1 MNETTV
7 KEQFKTDWLPTIAW
21 VRQGNGW
28 RAGLAFAPSMVTT
41 GSDVFTMELRFFEK
55 GESKGVTHS
64 TSVTYPGTLRIDVG
78 EELKK
83 LGISQFDGLAEVVV
97 RGEGPWSAQKRVKCI
112 MDVWMEIS
120 SDDGKFRVVGP
131 TGQFAGSNRVRVQSD
146 LSYESYPGVPV
157 SGDFTTDILLLN
169 PYTIPV
175 WYQIAAIMPD
185 GKKIVSDKKSLLKR
199 STTLVPL
206 KSVLPTLGPSGA
218 STVSL
223 LVISKFKLIA
233 YCLFR
238 NEKTGETT
246 ALDHTWP
253 FLEFRREL

>member
-1 MNETTV
+1 
-7 KEQFKTDWLPTIAW
+7 
-21 VRQGNGW
+21 
-28 RAGLAFAPSMVTT
+28 MVTT
-41 GSDVFTMELRFFEK
+41 GPDVFTMELRFFER
-55 GESKGVTHS
+55 GEFKGVTHS
-64 TSVTYPGTLRIDVG
+64 KTVSYPGTLRVDVG

-83 LGISQFDGLAEVVV
+83 LGISLFDGLAEVVV

-120 SDDGKFRVVGP
+120 SDDRKFRVVGP

-146 LSYESYPGVPV
+146 LSYESYPGIPV
-157 SGDFTTDILLLN
+157 SGDFTTDVLLLN

-175 WYQIAAIMPD
+175 WYQVAAVTPE
-185 GKKIVSDKKSLLKR
+185 GKKILSDKKSLLKR
-199 STTLVPL
+199 STMLVPL
-206 KSVLPTLGPSGA
+206 TSVLPALGSSGL
-218 STVSL
+218 SSVSL

-238 NEKTGETT
+238 NQKTGETT